1 MDVSRQPPLELA
13 AFVQLCLGGKVVEEY
28 EIRSPVVSIG
38 RSVDCDIVIDNAAVS
53 GFHAVLSQKQGCLLV
68 EDAASTNGVM
78 RNGKKKPSVQLS
90 PGESVDIAG
99 KYSIRLVSRPT
110 GVAKQVRRRSDVVE
124 GDQKAT
130 VLVETSTLARL
141 SQNVRPAY
149 LTLSTDGRRTWI
161 LRLEKPSVL
170 IGASRS
176 ADVRVG
182 GWFSPANVAEIERRE
197 DGYFLIIHD
206 GRSVKV
212 DGELTSGEIK
222 LSEGTRFRTNQL
234 SGVFHEPSGFPH

>member
-1 MDVSRQPPLELA
+1 MDVSRQPSLELT
-13 AFVQLCLGGKVVEEY
+13 AFVQLCLGGEVVEEY

-38 RSVDCDIVIDNAAVS
+38 RSSDCDIVIDNAAVS

-78 RNGKKKPSVQLS
+78 TRGKKRSSVQLS
-90 PGESVDIAG
+90 PGESVDIAVKFSG
-99 KYSIRLVSRPT
+99 RLVSSPT
-110 GVAKQVRRRSDVVE
+110 GVAKQIRSWSVVVE

-149 LTLSTDGRRTWI
+149 LTLSADGKRTWI
-161 LRLEKPSVL
+161 LRLEKPSIV

-182 GWFSPANVAEIERRE
+182 GWFSPATIAEIERRD
-197 DGYFLIIHD
+197 DGYFLIVHAS
-206 GRSVKV
+206 RNLEV

-222 LSEGTRFRTNQL
+222 LSEGTRFRTSQL
-234 SGVFHEPSGFPH
+234 SGVFHEPSGLPH